1 MIFVKGIDALIVSS
15 KILDGKPDLSFHKQ
29 LEKYLSKND

>member
-1 MIFVKGIDALIVSS
+1 MYGFFVKGIDALIVSS

-29 LEKYLSKND
+29 LEKISL